1 MMKKTILLL
10 VLFALTQTVFGQE
23 KKSVLLEKALQ
34 QLNLKE
40 SQINLNLFT
49 EKILP
54 NNKAQSILLI
64 PKYTTNEQD
73 EYGNYFL
80 VMDAI
85 VLVVDNA
92 SGKILYQNIEP
103 QAWVSDAMILE
114 SLVIDT
120 GLYILADQKRAFG
133 VRVSTHNMSGPN
145 PFALEELNLY
155 LVDNKKLNKITD
167 NIIVYRNSGDWDTRC
182 NGKFST
188 EVTSIEVDNKNKNN
202 GFNNLKLK
210 TSIKTEINTLIK
222 GDCKTKIVDSK
233 ENVLLKYNGKE
244 YK

>member
-1 MMKKTILLL
+1 M
-10 VLFALTQTVFGQE
+10 LT
-23 KKSVLLEKALQ
+23 KALQ

-49 EKILP
+49 EKVLP
-54 NNKAQSILLI
+54 NYKAQSVLLI
-64 PKYTTNEQD
+64 PKYKTNEQD
-73 EYGNYFL
+73 EYENYFL

-103 QAWVSDAMILE
+103 ETWVSDAMIME

-133 VRVSTHNMSGPN
+133 VRVNTHNTSGPN
-145 PFALEELNLY
+145 PFALEELKLY
-155 LVDNKKLNKITD
+155 LVDNKKLNRITD
-167 NIIVYRNSGDWDTRC
+167 NITVYRNSGDWDIKC
-182 NGKFST
+182 NGEFST
-188 EVTSIEVDNKNKNN
+188 EITSIEVDNKNKSN
-202 GFNNLKLK
+202 GLNNLKLK
-210 TSIKTEINTLIK
+210 TSIKKEINTLIK
-222 GDCKTKIVDSK
+222 GDCKTKIVDTK
-233 ENVLLKYNGKE
+233 ENVVLKFNGKT

>member
-1 MMKKTILLL
+1 LL
-10 VLFALTQTVFGQE
+10 T
-23 KKSVLLEKALQ
+23 KALQ

-49 EKILP
+49 EKVLP
-54 NNKAQSILLI
+54 NYKAQSVLLI
-64 PKYTTNEQD
+64 PKYKTNEQD
-73 EYGNYFL
+73 EYENYFL

-103 QAWVSDAMILE
+103 ETWVSDAMIME

-133 VRVSTHNMSGPN
+133 VRVNTHNTSGPN
-145 PFALEELNLY
+145 PFALEELKLY
-155 LVDNKKLNKITD
+155 LVDNKKLNRITD
-167 NIIVYRNSGDWDTRC
+167 NITVYRNSGDWDIKC
-182 NGKFST
+182 NGEFST
-188 EVTSIEVDNKNKNN
+188 EITSIEVDNKNKSN
-202 GFNNLKLK
+202 GLNNLKLK
-210 TSIKTEINTLIK
+210 TSIKKEINTLIK
-222 GDCKTKIVDSK
+222 GDCKTKIVDTK
-233 ENVLLKYNGKE
+233 ENVVLKFNGKT

>member
-1 MMKKTILLL
+1 M
-10 VLFALTQTVFGQE
+10 
-23 KKSVLLEKALQ
+23 Q

-49 EKILP
+49 EKVLP
-54 NNKAQSILLI
+54 NYKAQSVLLI
-64 PKYTTNEQD
+64 PKYKTNEQD
-73 EYGNYFL
+73 EYENYFL

-103 QAWVSDAMILE
+103 ETWVSDAMIME

-133 VRVSTHNMSGPN
+133 VRVNTHNTSGPN
-145 PFALEELNLY
+145 PFALEELKLY
-155 LVDNKKLNKITD
+155 LVDNKKLNRITD
-167 NIIVYRNSGDWDTRC
+167 NITVYRNSGDWDIKC
-182 NGKFST
+182 NGEFST
-188 EVTSIEVDNKNKNN
+188 EITSIEVDNKNKSN
-202 GFNNLKLK
+202 GLNNLKLK
-210 TSIKTEINTLIK
+210 TSIKKEINTLIK
-222 GDCKTKIVDSK
+222 GDCKTKIVDTK
-233 ENVLLKYNGKE
+233 ENVVLKFNGKT